1 MPFKVVIQKEGET
14 GEVFLRSQKIRYEE
28 KTDIVEFY
36 NDDGEIF
43 ESLPVDEIVS
53 IKPVKNRTE

>member
-1 MPFKVVIQKEGET
+1 MPFKVVTQKEGET
-14 GEVFLRSQKIRYEE
+14 CEVFLRSQKIRYEE

-43 ESLPVDEIVS
+43 GSLPVDEIIS
-53 IKPVKNRTE
+53 IKPVKNRQE